1 MPGNPRKSGFSKF
14 GYGALAL
21 YASLVAVMMLGVYG
35 VNLTSIIMDQSRSDR
50 ARAQLKTG
58 RMLVRSADRMQCRS
72 IRFDNETAELSR
84 ETLVDCSDLES
95 GGSFGFFRNGF
106 MNR

>member
-1 MPGNPRKSGFSKF
+1 
-14 GYGALAL
+14 
-21 YASLVAVMMLGVYG
+21 
-35 VNLTSIIMDQSRSDR
+35 MDQDRSDR
-50 ARAQLKTG
+50 TRAQVRTG
-58 RMLVRSADRMQCRS
+58 RVLLTSADRSQCRS